1 MPIFSY
7 TDHGRVGKRTAQPSE
22 PRHPLHIIG
31 HSIGCPF
38 FAFMER
44 IVIHFSRSFKQ
55 FNK

>member
-38 FAFMER
+38 FCFYGAHRYTFQSELQA
-44 IVIHFSRSFKQ
+44 I
-55 FNK
+55 